1 MNTHTQ
7 FSLPILLA
15 EQHGIVRSN
24 EPVSVGLP
32 FPKGTVHTSA
42 ALRLTDPQ
50 GRWLPHQVEALS
62 HWSDGSIRW
71 ALLDFQATVEAHTVA
86 TYQLRH
92 DPIAAS
98 QPLSPAEQAI
108 SLQHSQGSL
117 VVDTGAGMFFLNTEQ
132 CKPFDHV
139 VLEGKD
145 LLALGGSDV
154 ILRDQAGQTYVPLV
168 QAVTVE
174 AEGPVRATVKFA
186 GGFRTAD
193 KNVFESPQSEAVD
206 RDIPPAFAQFVAR
219 LHFYANSSLVGL
231 EFTVHNPRAARHPGG
246 LWDLGDAG
254 SIYFSDLSLQ
264 LPLNAEQGLEA
275 AWTTTPNRGWTRQAS
290 RQLQIYQDSSGG
302 ENWQSSNHVN
312 RFGHVMHAFRG
323 YRVTAGVDAQP
334 VQAGNRASPVLA
346 LHNGTKSMVVA
357 IDHFWQNFPKALE
370 IDHNNLI
377 VRLFPGQ
384 YQDAFELQGGE
395 QKTHLVYVQFVD
407 ANKAPADLDWVHTR
421 LVPRTSPEWY
431 ATAQTGS
438 PIQPRCQ
445 NSTPDCVRLID
456 TAVNGEQ
463 SFFARREIID
473 EYGWRHFGELYA
485 DHEAVGHMGPGH
497 TGQGENGSAEPLV
510 SHYNNQYDAVYG
522 AILQYWSSG
531 DQRWFQLCA
540 DLARHVIDIDLYHTQ
555 EDRPAYNGG
564 LFWHTDHYRAA
575 ATASHRTY
583 SKASLAQANGHAHE
597 YGGGPANEHNYTSG
611 LLYYHFLTGSPAAR
625 EAVLSL
631 ANWVLNMDDGSHGLF
646 GFFDSRPTGRSSAT
660 VGPDYHGPGRGAAN
674 SINALL
680 DAYVLTRSAHYLK
693 AAEQLIQ
700 RCIHPQDDIAK
711 RGLDDVE
718 HRWSYTVFLQVLGK
732 YLDLKVDEE
741 QRDTQYRYAQASLLH
756 YAEWM
761 LAHEVPY
768 AQVLDRV
775 EIPTETWPAQDIRK
789 SNVLYLAAKHASEPL
804 RTRLRHKADFFFQ
817 ACLTDLQTFP
827 TCTLT
832 RPLVLLMA
840 NAPLSAYYQQHP
852 NVTAPR
858 SESPD
863 DFGHP
868 QAFTPQLAGLSWLRK
883 KLSSGLHA
891 IHMRKRDQQAVLQ
904 KDADLSTNLPGLP
917 SANGAQ
923 GAQNG

>member
-1 MNTHTQ
+1 MNTYTE
-7 FSLPILLA
+7 FSLPILLT
-15 EQHGIVRSN
+15 EQHGIVRRN

-32 FPKGTVHTSA
+32 FPKGTIHTPTGS
-42 ALRLTDPQ
+42 LRLTDPQ
-50 GRWLPHQVEALS
+50 GRWLPHQIEALS

-86 TYQLRH
+86 TYQLRYG
-92 DPIAAS
+92 PIPDS
-98 QPLSPAEQAI
+98 QPLSPAEQPI

-145 LLALGGSDV
+145 LLALGGSDF
-154 ILRDQAGQTYVPLV
+154 ILCDQAGQAYVPIV

-174 AEGPVRATVKFA
+174 AEGPVRATVKFT
-186 GGFRTAD
+186 GEFRIPDQDGFEFTQ
-193 KNVFESPQSEAVD
+193 PEAAAQNT
-206 RDIPPAFAQFVAR
+206 PPAFARFVAR
-219 LHFYANSSLVGL
+219 LHFYANSSLVTL
-231 EFTVHNPRAARHPGG
+231 EFTLHNSHAARHPGG
-246 LWDLGDAG
+246 LWDLGDTG

-275 AWTTTPNRGWTRQAS
+275 AWTTAPNRGWTRQAS
-290 RQLQIYQDSSGG
+290 SQLQIYQDSSGG

-312 RFGHVMHAFRG
+312 RFGRVMHAFRG
-323 YRVTAGVDAQP
+323 YRVTADDQP
-334 VQAGNRASPVLA
+334 IQAGNRASPVLA
-346 LHNGTKSMVVA
+346 LHNGTKSMVAA

-370 IDHNNLI
+370 IDHNHLI

-384 YQDAFELQGGE
+384 YQGVFELQGGE
-395 QKTHLVYVQFVD
+395 QKTHLVYIQFVD
-407 ANKAPADLDWVHTR
+407 ANNAPADLNWVHTR

-431 ATAQTGS
+431 ASAQTDS

-445 NSTPDCVRLID
+445 HHRPDWVRLID
-456 TAVNGEQ
+456 TAVTGEQ

-485 DHEAVGHMGPGH
+485 DHEAVGHIGPGQ
-497 TGQGENGSAEPLV
+497 TGQREHENNDIPEALV

-531 DQRWFQLCA
+531 DQHWFQLCD
-540 DLARHVIDIDLYHTQ
+540 DLARHVIDIDIYHTQ

-564 LFWHTDHYRAA
+564 LFWHTDHYRDA

-597 YGGGPANEHNYTSG
+597 YGGGPANEHNYTTG
-611 LLYYHFLTGSPAAR
+611 LLYYHFLTGSPVAR

-631 ANWVLNMDDGSHGLF
+631 ADWVLNMEDGSHSLLGL
-646 GFFDSRPTGRSSAT
+646 FDSRPTGRSSAT

-680 DAYVLTRSAHYLK
+680 DGYVLTRSGHYLK

-711 RGLDDVE
+711 RGLDDIE

-741 QRDTQYRYAQASLLH
+741 QLDTQYHYVQASLLH

-761 LAHEVPY
+761 IAHEVPY

-775 EIPTETWPAQDIRK
+775 KIPTETWPAQDIRK
-789 SNVLYLAAKHASEPL
+789 SNVLYLAAKHAGEPL
-804 RTRLRHKADFFFQ
+804 RTRLRHKADFFFH
-817 ACLTDLQTFP
+817 ACLTDLQAFP

-832 RPLVLLMA
+832 RPLVLLMT

-852 NVTAPR
+852 DVAAPR
-858 SESPD
+858 SGSPD
-863 DFGHP
+863 DFGCP
-868 QAFTPQLAGLSWLRK
+868 QSFRPQLAGLTWLRQ
-883 KLSSGLHA
+883 KLSVGLHA
-891 IHMRKRDQQAVLQ
+891 VQSRK
-904 KDADLSTNLPGLP
+904 
-917 SANGAQ
+917 Q
-923 GAQNG
+923 G